1 MLKLLIVDD
10 EQFPRQCLAE
20 KIPWQNYGVEVIATA
35 GDGQEALER
44 ILDQAPDV
52 VVTDIRMPR
61 MDGIQFLVQLK
72 ARWPEIEAIII
83 SGYEEFAYA
92 KRAIALGVKSYIL
105 KPVDPAELLAAV
117 LEIAERRAAR
127 AGSQEGTAEEYLRG
141 MLYGLYT
148 PERAERAAER
158 FAELSV
164 RHFAAV
170 VLQHDNIR
178 KAFDGYPQ
186 SPYNLLAEA
195 AAAFCGRVPEAHFV
209 DRNPHN
215 MVFVI
220 ASPDRARAAEAAD
233 ALSGALAERLSRCNY
248 RDYAIGVGKIC
259 RGVGAL
265 GDAYLDA
272 LRAVNMKYIYGNAK
286 VYRSGERRDLEA
298 LGGSAVDLVSRA
310 VEATIHYDPD
320 ALAPLLSGQ
329 AQEFRRSNACHQ
341 EVQQFARAV
350 IGTLMERL
358 AEMDYKMEDIYTD
371 PAGILLSICALE
383 DVREIMDRV
392 GDLLRTVGMYLR
404 TSGNA
409 SPEQICLSAKRIIEK
424 NYADADLSTKT
435 IAESLH
441 FSTAYLSALFSACSR
456 TTVTNYINKVRIDN
470 ARALLRT
477 SDLKVS
483 AVARLVGYE
492 HNSYFCT
499 VFKRVAGCSPSEY
512 RAAHNNG

>member
-44 ILDQAPDV
+44 VLDQAPDV

-209 DRNPHN
+209 DRTPHN
-215 MVFVI
+215 MV
-220 ASPDRARAAEAAD
+220 
-233 ALSGALAERLSRCNY
+233 
-248 RDYAIGVGKIC
+248 
-259 RGVGAL
+259 
-265 GDAYLDA
+265 
-272 LRAVNMKYIYGNAK
+272 
-286 VYRSGERRDLEA
+286 
-298 LGGSAVDLVSRA
+298 
-310 VEATIHYDPD
+310 
-320 ALAPLLSGQ
+320 
-329 AQEFRRSNACHQ
+329 
-341 EVQQFARAV
+341 
-350 IGTLMERL
+350 
-358 AEMDYKMEDIYTD
+358 
-371 PAGILLSICALE
+371 
-383 DVREIMDRV
+383 
-392 GDLLRTVGMYLR
+392 
-404 TSGNA
+404 
-409 SPEQICLSAKRIIEK
+409 
-424 NYADADLSTKT
+424 
-435 IAESLH
+435 
-441 FSTAYLSALFSACSR
+441 
-456 TTVTNYINKVRIDN
+456 
-470 ARALLRT
+470 
-477 SDLKVS
+477 
-483 AVARLVGYE
+483 
-492 HNSYFCT
+492 
-499 VFKRVAGCSPSEY
+499 
-512 RAAHNNG
+512 